1 MNHKKSINTGLLL
14 MRITLGV
21 LLFLHG
27 FSKLVHGIDGIVGR
41 MADTGLPG
49 FFAYGVYLGEVVA
62 PLLIIVGFRTRLAA
76 LIFAFNMLVALFIA
90 HSDSI
95 FALSRSGGWAVE
107 LIGLYFFGSL
117 SLFFTGAGKYAVS
130 TKSWWD

>member
-1 MNHKKSINTGLLL
+1 MSHRKSINTGLLL
-14 MRITLGV
+14 MRVTIGILM
-21 LLFLHG
+21 FFHG
-27 FSKLVHGIDGIVGR
+27 FSKLLHGINGIVGR

-62 PLLIIVGFRTRLAA
+62 PILIIVGFRTRLAA
-76 LIFAFNMLVALFIA
+76 LIFAFNMLVAVLLA

-95 FALSRSGGWAVE
+95 FTLSRSGGWAIE
-107 LIGLYFFGSL
+107 LIGLYFFGAI